1 MENTEAGTKLG
12 SPVPRAEYRQR
23 AARTRG
29 AMSERG
35 IDLLFVTSPPNLT
48 WLTSYDSIWYR
59 RTTPT
64 GLVIRVDGEETLF
77 FDSASHSDLVKSGT
91 GCFTTTLPA
100 SAAATRSSRSRS
112 GTI

>member
-23 AARTRG
+23 AARTQG

-48 WLTSYDSIWYR
+48 WLTGYDSIWYR
-59 RTTPT
+59 RTIPT

-77 FDSASHSDLVKSGT
+77 FDSACRHPVSTAFAD
-91 GCFTTTLPA
+91 
-100 SAAATRSSRSRS
+100 RRE
-112 GTI
+112 